1 MEHRFSSRRSV
12 FQSGFR
18 ALSKISGRERRG
30 SLAIL
35 YLIVLILGAV
45 CLTPDTLTRAWAR
58 ITGSSKVGSLRWWP
72 AQSVHAQ
79 GTGSGALNF
88 TVFDAPGAGTGMLQ
102 GTGGL
107 GINAN
112 GDVVGIYVN
121 APSASVPNLAH
132 GFVRIAAS
140 GTITQFDAPGAGSS
154 KNEGTFAVSINDGGV
169 IAGVVSDASNAQHGF
184 VRAAD
189 GTITEFDVPAAPTNV
204 THRGTS
210 PTDINGSGVIAGM
223 YATVDTVKHGFVRAA
238 NGTITTFDVPGA
250 GTGLTEGTIPL
261 RINAGGDVVGFYTDA
276 NHLSHGFIRTA
287 ATGSFIAP
295 IDAPGASTSGVPKGF
310 KFGGTIAVGIDTAG
324 DIVGI
329 YADTNSINHG
339 FVRAA
344 NATITTFDVT
354 GAGTAGL
361 FPGTNPTGMNAG
373 GDVAGFYADS
383 SGVNHAFVRSF
394 ATGAITAPLDA
405 PGAGTT
411 AMFNGTVPFSINS
424 SDDLTGTYVD
434 ASVVFHGFVLA
445 ASAAAAMPSFSP
457 PAGTYTSP
465 LMVTISD
472 ATAGATIYYTTDGS
486 TPTTSSTV
494 YTGPFA
500 VNSTATIKAIAAAP
514 GFANSAI
521 ATATY
526 TIAAATPTF
535 SPASGTYTSPQT
547 VALSDGTAGAT
558 IYYTTNGTTPTT
570 TSTKYTSTITVNSTE
585 TIEAIAAAPGLAN
598 SAVATATYT
607 FNPDFVLSVNPSTL
621 TIVAGQS
628 GNATFTVTPQN
639 GFNSQ
644 VNFTCSG
651 LPSEAACS
659 FNPASVTPSG
669 AAVTST
675 LTVTTTAPSAAMRM
689 LMPSSRRPTYA
700 LLLPVLAMIF
710 GIVARPR
717 PVPRSLQLLTLLI
730 FLMLASGLT
739 SCGGANLG
747 GGNPGTPIG
756 TSSISVS
763 ASSSGAG
770 GVSHPVTLTITIT
783 H

>member
-88 TVFDAPGAGTGMLQ
+88 TVFDAPGADTGMLQ

-169 IAGVVSDASNAQHGF
+169 ITGVVSDASNAQHGF

-210 PTDINGSGVIAGM
+210 PTDINGSGVITGM
-223 YATVDTVKHGFVRAA
+223 YETVDTVRHGFVRAA
-238 NGTITTFDVPGA
+238 NGTITAFDVPGA
-250 GTGLTEGTIPL
+250 GTGSTEGTIPL

-344 NATITTFDVT
+344 NGTITTFDVT

-457 PAGTYTSP
+457 APGTYSSAQS
-465 LMVTISD
+465 VTISD

-500 VNSTATIKAIAAAP
+500 VNSTATIKAIAVAP
-514 GFANSAI
+514 GF
-521 ATATY
+521 
-526 TIAAATPTF
+526 
-535 SPASGTYTSPQT
+535 
-547 VALSDGTAGAT
+547 
-558 IYYTTNGTTPTT
+558 
-570 TSTKYTSTITVNSTE
+570 
-585 TIEAIAAAPGLAN
+585 AN

-607 FNPDFVLSVNPSTL
+607 INLPAADF
-621 TIVAGQS
+621 
-628 GNATFTVTPQN
+628 
-639 GFNSQ
+639 
-644 VNFTCSG
+644 
-651 LPSEAACS
+651 
-659 FNPASVTPSG
+659 
-669 AAVTST
+669 
-675 LTVTTTAPSAAMRM
+675 
-689 LMPSSRRPTYA
+689 
-700 LLLPVLAMIF
+700 
-710 GIVARPR
+710 
-717 PVPRSLQLLTLLI
+717 
-730 FLMLASGLT
+730 
-739 SCGGANLG
+739 
-747 GGNPGTPIG
+747 
-756 TSSISVS
+756 
-763 ASSSGAG
+763 
-770 GVSHPVTLTITIT
+770 
-783 H
+783 